1 MNYSQATVCVLVS
14 TKADEDSFREHLAC
28 LEESGNNAEFF
39 SDPDECIESLISTQH
54 EKYLVILGSGRCH
67 LVDILSSLPCILH
80 IYLAEVHD
88 FEDASHVQGIY
99 SKPEQLLIKL
109 KNDMKIIEDNELN
122 FSISSSIEVNMSGT
136 TTKDMQHD
144 SLAFGWAR
152 VILYWLLNTP
162 KPAAN
167 INGDM
172 LKECRDIYQ
181 GNQSMC
187 KKIDDFE
194 RTYDPKNAV
203 WWYTKDSFLY
213 RQVNAAFRTE
223 NILTIWKFRFV
234 IQDIYKQLELLHAKQ
249 FKNSNS
255 KWRKHCVMSVVQLL
269 VNVSLCI
276 SLLLFCMRK
285 EVITDMSA
293 S

>member
-14 TKADEDSFREHLAC
+14 TKADEDSFREHLSY

-39 SDPDECIESLISTQH
+39 SDPDECTESLISIQH
-54 EKYLVILGSGRCH
+54 EKCLLILGSGRCH
-67 LVDILSSLPCILH
+67 LVDILSSLPCILY
-80 IYLAEVHD
+80 IYLTEAHD
-88 FEDASHVQGIY
+88 FEDASHVRGIY

-109 KNDMKIIEDNELN
+109 KKDMKIIEHNDLN
-122 FSISSSIEVNMSGT
+122 FSISSNIEANMSGT
-136 TTKDMQHD
+136 TTKDVQHD
-144 SLAFGWAR
+144 RLAFSWAR
-152 VILYWLLNTP
+152 VILYSLLNTP
-162 KPAAN
+162 KPTEN
-167 INGDM
+167 IYGDM

-187 KKIDDFE
+187 EKIDDFE
-194 RTYDPKNAV
+194 KTYDPKNAI

-234 IQDIYKQLELLHAKQ
+234 IQDIYKQLELLHAAQ
-249 FKNSNS
+249 TKNSNS
-255 KWRKHCVMSVVQLL
+255 KCRKHCVMSIMRFL
-269 VNVSLCI
+269 VSVSLCI
-276 SLLLFCMRK
+276 SLLLFCVRK
-285 EVITDMSA
+285 GVITDMSA